1 MSLFSRRVS
10 VWSLEGKESARYVL
24 CTFPCLEHYLD
35 VLDGEGVMEV
45 TRIEITPGTSA
56 CIYCAGCGFLV
67 AAAPRCVIHENG
79 CPEYSWREAVAQAL
93 LFMRAWRAELYEDVP
108 EEAWS
113 IAEDIGDREPELPPE
128 SVVALVVGL
137 LDI

>member
-1 MSLFSRRVS
+1 
-10 VWSLEGKESARYVL
+10 
-24 CTFPCLEHYLD
+24 
-35 VLDGEGVMEV
+35 MEV

>member
-1 MSLFSRRVS
+1 
-10 VWSLEGKESARYVL
+10 
-24 CTFPCLEHYLD
+24 
-35 VLDGEGVMEV
+35 
-45 TRIEITPGTSA
+45 
-56 CIYCAGCGFLV
+56 
-67 AAAPRCVIHENG
+67 
-79 CPEYSWREAVAQAL
+79 
-93 LFMRAWRAELYEDVP
+93 MRAWRAELYEDVP